1 MPPSHVPQPEPVPNE
16 PKEEDPTHHLA
27 DLLTQVQLLARR
39 LSMSEL
45 PEADRTTL
53 RELAWLTFTA
63 FEQKRPGTTATTTT
77 NKQ

>member
-1 MPPSHVPQPEPVPNE
+1 MPSSPVPQPEPAPNE

-39 LSMSEL
+39 LSMSEEL

-63 FEQKRPGTTATTTT
+63 FDQKRPGTTATA